1 MPALPCGTADLRRR
15 NADLLCD
22 IGDLLCDK
30 SDLPRG
36 NADLPGGKLDLPRGR
51 ANLLCGNAELSCGK
65 SNLPRGKAGLPRGNV
80 NLLCGN
86 VDLLCGKADL
96 PCVES
101 SRTES
106 GALMRALTEWKRI
119 SDPLHELALELVQA
133 SGRSP
138 PARACRFQG
147 SRGLPRLDVTPSANQ
162 VAVGKAPG
170 YYTPAL
176 LRDPSIATTGL
187 PL

>member
-1 MPALPCGTADLRRR
+1 MSIPTGTRSRARSSTEAGPHTTALPYGTADLRRR
-15 NADLLCD
+15 NAELLCD
-22 IGDLLCDK
+22 IADLLCDK

-36 NADLPGGKLDLPRGR
+36 NANLPGGKLDLPRGR
-51 ANLLCGNAELSCGK
+51 ANLLCGNADLLCGN

-106 GALMRALTEWKRI
+106 GALMRVPAEWKRI
-119 SDPLHELALELVQA
+119 SDPRHEQGGMIAAQWPPRWSA
-133 SGRSP
+133 SSAGTVIAR
-138 PARACRFQG
+138 PA
-147 SRGLPRLDVTPSANQ
+147 SLPRVCF
-162 VAVGKAPG
+162 
-170 YYTPAL
+170 
-176 LRDPSIATTGL
+176 
-187 PL
+187 